1 MKISLKTLVWVML
14 FSSYSAQA
22 APVHPCATQA
32 IQQAKKLLE
41 FHFGNSDDRMNIDDN
56 VTVLNPLKN
65 PVGKDKYSVLEVT
78 GTIYKGT
85 YRMRLIYGKA
95 GNECVLVGQEI
106 LEMVNL

>member
-1 MKISLKTLVWVML
+1 MS
-14 FSSYSAQA
+14 
-22 APVHPCATQA
+22 
-32 IQQAKKLLE
+32 
-41 FHFGNSDDRMNIDDN
+41 IDDN